1 MPEMRSD
8 ALKISIPALLVNISN
23 TNPNPIIGVPPGEM
37 GVPSRWAAG
46 MPKVDGGHKAMS
58 NELIN
63 GLIVTIIDAC
73 SLPNER
79 CTKSF

>member
-37 GVPSRWAAG
+37 GVPSRWGAG
-46 MPKVDGGHKAMS
+46 VSKVDGG
-58 NELIN
+58 
-63 GLIVTIIDAC
+63 
-73 SLPNER
+73 
-79 CTKSF
+79 